1 MSIRTVLVPLS
12 GSDSCQSGLEA
23 AARTAKAFDAHLI
36 ALHVKLDPAAA
47 VPFIADGLTAD
58 IVQELVSSAE
68 SEGHRRAEKARA
80 IFESVC
86 ENFDIPMGLA
96 DSGPSA
102 EWMERQGPLGDT
114 VGRMAR
120 IADLTVVPKPDAN
133 SDPLSAGML
142 DDVLTRSGRA
152 VLVAP
157 GTLPDRIAENI
168 LIAWDG
174 SAEAARAVADA
185 MPFIDISNSVT
196 ILTIGDI
203 REERPDG
210 KTLAQSLAAH
220 AVTADVKASERKGP
234 VGEQILGCAEDMG
247 ATLIIMGAYSH
258 SRWRE
263 LVLGGVTRTVID
275 KAQLAVLM
283 SH

>member
-1 MSIRTVLVPLS
+1 MSIRTVLAPLS
-12 GSDSCQSGLEA
+12 GSDTCQSGLEA
-23 AARTAKAFDAHLI
+23 AARTAKAFGAHLI
-36 ALHVKLDPAAA
+36 ALHVRMDPAAA

-68 SEGHRRAEKARA
+68 SEGQRRADKAKS
-80 IFESVC
+80 IFEAVC
-86 ENFDIPMGLA
+86 SQFSIPIGL
-96 DSGPSA
+96 STEGPSA

-120 IADLTVVPKPDAN
+120 IADLTAVPKPDSDA
-133 SDPLSAGML
+133 DPLSAGML

-152 VLVAP
+152 VLVTP
-157 GTLPDRIAENI
+157 HPLPERLSQNI

-185 MPFIDISNSVT
+185 MPFLERSDKAT
-196 ILTIGDI
+196 ILTVGGI
-203 REERPDG
+203 RDERPDG
-210 KTLAQSLAAH
+210 ATLAHSLSAHGVKAEVKTLPKN
-220 AVTADVKASERKGP
+220 DG
-234 VGEQILGCAEDMG
+234 VGEIILQTAEDMG
-247 ATLIIMGAYSH
+247 ATLVVLGAYSH

-275 KAQLAVLM
+275 KAKLAVLM